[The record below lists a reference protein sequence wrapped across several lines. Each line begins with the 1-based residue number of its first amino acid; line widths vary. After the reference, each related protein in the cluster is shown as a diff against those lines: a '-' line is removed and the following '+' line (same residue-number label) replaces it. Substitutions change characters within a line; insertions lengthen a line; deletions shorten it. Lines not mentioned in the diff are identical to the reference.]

1 MCAYYD
7 LVARITSS
15 DLVVFTNYKLEVSW
29 YHGIMVCIL
38 GVREQLYEE
47 VASAVAHDPARF
59 F

>member
-29 YHGIMVCIL
+29 YHGVHT
-38 GVREQLYEE
+38 R
-47 VASAVAHDPARF
+47 ST
-59 F
+59 